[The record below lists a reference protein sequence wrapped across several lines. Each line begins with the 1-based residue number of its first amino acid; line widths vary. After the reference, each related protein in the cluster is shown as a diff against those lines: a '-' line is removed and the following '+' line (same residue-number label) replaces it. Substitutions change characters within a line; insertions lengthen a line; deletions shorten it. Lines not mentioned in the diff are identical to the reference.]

1 MSAAIRLWPRLWPA
15 FVILVSLH
23 GAPAAGPAPA
33 PSAIEQ
39 VRIGVLA
46 YRGEAHAMR
55 RWSPTADYLSAAVP
69 GYRFEIVPVDLDE
82 MAAAI
87 EEDRIHFTLTNPGNY
102 VELETRFGVSRI
114 ATLQTRE
121 GRQTRVRYGAVIV
134 ARADDA
140 RIKTLADLRG
150 KSFMAVSADAFGGF
164 QMAWREL
171 KSQGIDP
178 FRDLKSL
185 AFSGFPQDEI
195 VAAVHSGR
203 VDAATVRA
211 ETLARMVE
219 AGRVQPA
226 SLRVLN
232 PQSDQGTPFPVST
245 RLYPEWPFATL
256 RTTARELATQVARA
270 LLSMPEN
277 HPAAKAAHSAG
288 WTVPLDYSPVH
299 ALMEELKIGP
309 YEALRGAS
317 LAAMAKRYA
326 YWLAGAG
333 TVLLSLLLISG
344 YVSRTNHRLKET
356 ERNLRDKIRQH
367 KRSQQA
373 LARYRDTLEEQVARR
388 TDDLQATNLAL
399 EKSRVALRELVRI
412 TSAPELSHDEKLMRL
427 LDTGRAYYGLPVGV
441 LASLENDRQNVCR
454 ISGERRAVLQ
464 TGPISRQCAALLVA
478 RGGEPLDIPDL
489 AASTL
494 AETQCVERGWRS
506 YLGAAV
512 LVEGRVHCT
521 LEFAGRG
528 ARAGVFSQ
536 WDHDLLKVMAQWIGD
551 ELERQVAWESEQQ
564 HRSELA
570 RVSRI
575 STVGEMAASLAHEL
589 NQPLTGTINY
599 SSGCLR
605 LLRDGIMDRRKLM
618 EGMERAVEGAKM
630 AADIIRHIREFVQK
644 GDARRSAVN
653 LNSAVRN
660 VTALV
665 GVEAR
670 RHDVAIELDLADDL
684 PLVEGSLIQLEQ
696 VILNF
701 LRNGIDAMEGTKRG
715 QRRLIVA
722 TRREGGS
729 IRVTATD
736 TGEGIPQAALA
747 RIFDAFYTTKTDG
760 VGIGLSI
767 SRSIIESHRGH
778 IAARTLEGGGA
789 EFSFRLPVAE
799 GT

>member
-1 MSAAIRLWPRLWPA
+1 MSTAIRSRLRFWPA
-15 FVILVSLH
+15 FLVLVSLH
-23 GAPAAGPAPA
+23 GAPAAGPAPEPA
-33 PSAIEQ
+33 ATAV

-46 YRGEAHAMR
+46 YRGKTHAVQ
-55 RWSPTADYLSAAVP
+55 RWSPTADYLSVSVP
-69 GYRFEIVPVDLDE
+69 GHRFEIVPVDLDE

-87 EEDRIHFTLTNPGNY
+87 QGGAVHFTLTNPGNY
-102 VELETRFGVSRI
+102 VDLETRFGVSRI

-121 GRQTRVRYGAVIV
+121 GEETRVRYGAVIV
-134 ARADDA
+134 TRADNTK
-140 RIKTLADLRG
+140 IKTLEDLKG
-150 KSFMAVSADAFGGF
+150 KTFMAVSADAFGGF

-171 KSQGIDP
+171 NKQGIDP
-178 FRDLKSL
+178 FRDFASL

-195 VAAVHSGR
+195 VTAVQSGR

-219 AGRVQPA
+219 TGRVQAA

-232 PQSDQGTPFPVST
+232 PQSGQGTPFPVST

-277 HPAAKAAHSAG
+277 HPAARAARSAG

-299 ALMEELKIGP
+299 ALMEELQIGP
-309 YEALRGAS
+309 YAGLRAAS
-317 LAAMAKRYA
+317 LAAMVKRYG
-326 YWLAGAG
+326 YWFAAAGVA
-333 TVLLSLLLISG
+333 LLSLLLLSG

-356 ERNLRDKIRQH
+356 ERNLRDEILEH

-388 TDDLQATNLAL
+388 TDALQATNLAL

-427 LDTGRAYYGLPVGV
+427 LDTGRGYYGLPIGV
-441 LASLENDRQNVCR
+441 LASLESGRQKVCK
-454 ISGERRAVLQ
+454 ISGDGHAVLHA
-464 TGPISRQCAALLVA
+464 GPISKACAAHLVA
-478 RGGEPLDIPDL
+478 RRGEPLDIPDL
-489 AASTL
+489 AGSAL
-494 AETQCVERGWRS
+494 VETQCVTRGWKS

-521 LEFAGRG
+521 LEFAGTA
-528 ARAGVFSQ
+528 ARTEILSQ

-551 ELERQVAWESEQQ
+551 ELERQIAWESEQQ
-564 HRSELA
+564 HQSELA
-570 RVSRI
+570 RVSRM
-575 STVGEMAASLAHEL
+575 STIGEMAASLAHEL
-589 NQPLTGTINY
+589 NQPLTGAINY

-605 LLRDGIMDRRKLM
+605 LLRDGIMDRHKLV
-618 EGMERAVEGAKM
+618 EGMERAVEGAKL

-644 GDARRSAVN
+644 GDAQRGAVN

-670 RHDVAIELDLADDL
+670 RHDVVIDLDLAEDL
-684 PLVEGSLIQLEQ
+684 PLVEGNLIQLEQ

-701 LRNGIDAMEGTKRG
+701 LRNGIDAMEGVNCA

-722 TRREGGS
+722 TRREGTNV
-729 IRVTATD
+729 RVTATD
-736 TGEGIPQAALA
+736 SGEGIPEAALSK
-747 RIFDAFYTTKTDG
+747 IFDAFYTTKTDG
-760 VGIGLSI
+760 IGIGLSI
-767 SRSIIESHRGH
+767 SRSIIESHQGH
-778 IAARTLEGGGA
+778 ITARTLAGGGA
-789 EFSFRLPVAE
+789 EFAFQLPVQE
-799 GT
+799 GA